1 MVLNPYDLYD
11 NTYEDIVIYIDGS
24 TTIMEW
30 ASEDALDSGV
40 TYNVYK
46 NNVRIDDPNFVDLS
60 NPGANKMF
68 NAKYYRRPTN

>member
-1 MVLNPYDLYD
+1 MVP
-11 NTYEDIVIYIDGS
+11 

-60 NPGANKMF
+60 NPGANK
-68 NAKYYRRPTN
+68 NVQCKVLQASTN